1 MLPVSWTTPFP
12 IVCPL
17 KKRTHEKQANIESIK
32 ARTNNEENHCNKI
45 LQNSLFLVFCCH
57 QVTIPCDCA
66 KIPHMECVGRFLCHN
81 ADGGSGVS
89 SPTQLDHPA
98 HEKNSDTKVCFKFR
112 DNSRC
117 NRKKIAKCWAK
128 IEKSLNSNGTFHLEL
143 VPYNFPL
150 GIAHKIPIFSF
161 QLWRVLGGSVWL

>member
-17 KKRTHEKQANIESIK
+17 KKLPMKIMAGIKSIE
-32 ARTNNEENHCNKI
+32 ARINNEVNHCNRI

-66 KIPHMECVGRFLCHN
+66 RIPHMECVGRFLCHN

-98 HEKNSDTKVCFKFR
+98 HEKFTDTIFCLNFP
-112 DNSRC
+112 DNSRY
-117 NRKKIAKCWAK
+117 NRKKIAKYWAK
-128 IEKSLNSNGTFHLEL
+128 IEISLDSNGNFHREL
-143 VPYNFPL
+143 LPYNIPM
-150 GIAHKIPIFSF
+150 GVAHEIPIFSF
-161 QLWRVLGGSVWL
+161 QLWWVLNDSVWL